1 MDGFPTV
8 KVAAIQATPVILD
21 TAASVGKAIA
31 LLEKA
36 AADGVQL
43 ALFSEC
49 FLSVYPTPEIS
60 AVLGDESE
68 YTDGLWRAI
77 WSSSIEVPGPETAR
91 LAEACA
97 RLGMHCAIGVNE
109 RDPSRS
115 STLYNTMLILGPQG
129 LLHRHRKL
137 MPTNH
142 ERLMHGIGPGG
153 DLRVIPTDIGRIG
166 GLICWE
172 NFMPMARYTLERQAP
187 EIWLA
192 PTADD
197 TGRWH
202 AFMRAIATESGAFV
216 VSVPYYAPVT
226 AYPADFPM
234 PIGEDTDPFVGGA
247 EVIDPWGDLLAGPV
261 LHEETM
267 VTADCDLGVVV
278 EARRMFDVSGHYSR
292 EDVLLP
298 DLLAAEPAAE

>member
-1 MDGFPTV
+1 MEGFPTI

-21 TAASVGKAIA
+21 TAASVDKAIA
-31 LLEKA
+31 LLETA
-36 AADGVQL
+36 AAEGVRL

-49 FLSVYPTPEIS
+49 FLSIYPTPQI
-60 AVLGDESE
+60 AAILGEKTE
-68 YTDGLWRAI
+68 HTERLWRAI
-77 WSSSIEVPGPETAR
+77 WSSAIEVPGPETAR

-97 RLGMHCAIGVNE
+97 RLGIHCGIGVNE

-153 DLRVIPTDIGRIG
+153 DLRVIQTDIGRIG
-166 GLICWE
+166 GLLCWE
-172 NFMPMARYTLERQAP
+172 NLMPMARYVLERQAP
-187 EIWLA
+187 QIWLA

-197 TGRWH
+197 ADQWH
-202 AFMRAIATESGAFV
+202 TSVRAIATESGAFV
-216 VSVPYYAPVT
+216 VSVPYYAPFA

-234 PIGEDTDPFVGGA
+234 PIVEDADPFIGGA
-247 EVIDPWGDLLAGPV
+247 EIIDPWGEVIAGPA

-267 VTADCDLGVVV
+267 VTADCDLGAVVD
-278 EARRMFDVSGHYSR
+278 ARRVFDVSGHYAR
-292 EDVLLP
+292 EDVLLAE
-298 DLLAAEPAAE
+298 LLATRPED